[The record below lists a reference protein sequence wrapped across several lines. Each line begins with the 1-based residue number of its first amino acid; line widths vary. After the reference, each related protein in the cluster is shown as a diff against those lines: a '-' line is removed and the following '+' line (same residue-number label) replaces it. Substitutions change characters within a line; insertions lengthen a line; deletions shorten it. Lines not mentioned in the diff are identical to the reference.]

1 MKIKNYKDV
10 DLELINE
17 NYKDLSPTIKGK
29 EEKDEYFDIDSIDT
43 YQEEI
48 IEDDT
53 YKDDLVMQLD
63 IKQNE
68 IELDTGKEIIEVVVF
83 EELDTMLSKDYNS
96 LKELNLEVEV
106 LNNID
111 KNNALTKEAKNLED
125 EFIHLFN
132 RLKELFKK
140 YDNIYKDLDYC
151 ELKKIDT
158 EYIKYL
164 INDYSSFLDKYTLK
178 KIISPAILEEY
189 IDIINTLINLDKKKN
204 NLEEKIEEKKEKHN
218 IDNIA
223 FSKMKNEY
231 VKLETIN
238 DNVSLKN
245 KDIEKELKKI
255 NDLIKNSESIKETV
269 EYKKK
274 LSFSLNKV
282 IKGNILLSV
291 SNMFPP
297 TKKGNILRIGFM
309 IMGINNLKNVIK
321 EQEVKE
327 IKNLYDVIDYSKKIE
342 NNTYNINDL
351 VENIDDACKNI
362 DEIRKKI
369 KYEFKHYIDK
379 IDDVKDLLININK
392 LEKELNI
399 KKEIALNYN
408 NEFQKTL
415 NENNEKVKKLDR
427 YND

>member
-106 LNNID
+106 LNDID
-111 KNNALTKEAKNLED
+111 KDNALTKEAKNLED

-327 IKNLYDVIDYSKKIE
+327 IKNHYDVIDYSKKIE
-342 NNTYNINDL
+342 NNIYNINDL

-369 KYEFKHYIDK
+369 KNEFKHYIDK

>member
-106 LNNID
+106 LNDID
-111 KNNALTKEAKNLED
+111 KDNALTKEAKNLED

-151 ELKKIDT
+151 KLKKIDT

-327 IKNLYDVIDYSKKIE
+327 IKNHYDVIDYSKKIE
-342 NNTYNINDL
+342 NNIYNINDL

-369 KYEFKHYIDK
+369 KNEFKHYIDK

>member
-63 IKQNE
+63 IKQKE

-178 KIISPAILEEY
+178 KIISPDILEEY

-218 IDNIA
+218 IDKIA